1 MNLIKFKTEK
11 TVGRENLIYRTCE
24 YKYSFKIFWTLSS
37 FARDIYNGTT
47 TLKEADNVRSSLLVV
62 IMNSMSKIKPQNP
75 EKKRKGKRY
84 S

>member
-11 TVGRENLIYRTCE
+11 TVDRENLIYRTYE

-37 FARDIYNGTT
+37 FVRDIYNGTT
-47 TLKEADNVRSSLLVV
+47 TLKEADNVQSSLLVV